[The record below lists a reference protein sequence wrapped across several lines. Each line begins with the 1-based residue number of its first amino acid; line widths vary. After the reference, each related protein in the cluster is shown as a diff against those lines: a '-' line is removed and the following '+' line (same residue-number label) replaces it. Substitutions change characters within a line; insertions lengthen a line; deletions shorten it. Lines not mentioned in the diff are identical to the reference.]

1 MWACISSFFM
11 GTDLRVTFSQPV
23 TGLDEWKM
31 WSRFPETRVWDFIGI
46 EKDAGAKRPKLK
58 QREIGVKR

>member
-1 MWACISSFFM
+1 M